1 MQRFYQPLVRFD
13 VIPTRRYA
21 ELMKNLTTILVLLLV
36 GVFGFAIGCKKTET
50 KQPATGTNDVP
61 EAKQL
66 TDQQKSIKG
75 ITDSETLIQALS
87 GRKSQLAAAFKSTEI
102 DPSDFAEAK
111 INYTGLAKGELKDLV
126 ANAES
131 EHSDPLASYFYWP
144 LSNAELTV
152 GFADVWKP
160 LLTGGRFEDAQFGVI
175 KGTFLDSGEFE
186 METKFEGRI
195 RDASNSLIGVSGYQI
210 LGWKQV
216 APDDWKIA
224 TWKQTKLKVLS
235 VDKPI
240 FEDVTNSAFP
250 DDETRK
256 RIETATHANLIVERC
271 GQMDLV
277 RSVENGKVVETQ
289 SIKEARAE
297 FKGCN
302 DWGSVGQYP
311 SVSTVDFDSDGDDDL
326 FITDRMQ
333 SPQLLCNNGDGTFD
347 DVTTSSGIDETDMV
361 TCGYF
366 FDYDNDGDAD
376 LLLGKSMVAS
386 RFYDNDGG
394 KFIPNESINQ
404 VLEDS
409 RFVNAVSIADL
420 NGDGLLD
427 IYMSTYA
434 TGTGPIDDWLKF
446 ITRAKDRVK
455 TRMKIERA
463 DKFVDRG
470 GPPNILLMNR
480 GGTFDWVKITDELKQ
495 YRNSYQSS
503 WTDYDDDGDLDLYI
517 CNDFAPDVFLRNDT
531 PRGSFEPKF
540 ADVTQEVVPTMD
552 MGFGM
557 GCTWGDYD
565 NDGDLDLYVSNMYSK
580 AGNRIVDQIEGA
592 DPRLKVAAHGNFLFE
607 NVGKKFKQIAG
618 DADDQQHVSRV
629 GWSYGGQFADFDND
643 GGLDIYV
650 PSGCYSAPQEV
661 ETKVDL

>member
-1 MQRFYQPLVRFD
+1 
-13 VIPTRRYA
+13 
-21 ELMKNLTTILVLLLV
+21 MKNLTPILTLLAV
-36 GVFGFAIGCKKTET
+36 GVFGLSIGCKKPENEQIGQPEIGQPET
-50 KQPATGTNDVP
+50 
-61 EAKQL
+61 KQL

-87 GRKSQLAAAFKSTEI
+87 GHKSQLAAAFKSAEV

-111 INYTGLAKGELKDLV
+111 ISYSGLAEGELRELIEAAK
-126 ANAES
+126 S
-131 EHSDPLASYFYWP
+131 EHPDPLASYFDWP
-144 LSNAELTV
+144 LAESESLIRFTE
-152 GFADVWKP
+152 VWKP
-160 LLTGGRFEDAQFGVI
+160 LLAAGRFEDAQFGVI
-175 KGTFLDSGEFE
+175 KGSFLDSGEFE

-195 RDASNSLIGVSGYQI
+195 RIASNSLVGVSGYQT

-216 APDDWKIA
+216 ALDDWKIVS
-224 TWKQTKLKVLS
+224 WKQTKLKVVA
-235 VDKPI
+235 VDKPL
-240 FEDVTNSAFP
+240 FENVTDSAFP
-250 DDETRK
+250 DEETRK
-256 RIETATHANLIVERC
+256 KIATATHADLIVKRC
-271 GQMDLV
+271 GQMDLT

-333 SPQLLCNNGDGTFD
+333 APQLLRNNGDGTFD
-347 DVTTSSGIDETDMV
+347 DVTVESGIDEPDMV

-386 RFYDNDGG
+386 RFYDNVGG
-394 KFIPNESINQ
+394 KFSPNDSINQ
-404 VLEDS
+404 VLEDA
-409 RFVNAVSIADL
+409 RFVNAVSIADI

-427 IYMSTYA
+427 VYLSTYA

-503 WTDYDDDGDLDLYI
+503 WTDYDDDGDLDLYV

-531 PRGSFEPKF
+531 LRGSFEPSF
-540 ADVTQEVVPTMD
+540 TDVTQTVVPTMD

-618 DADDQQHVSRV
+618 DDENQQHVSRV

-643 GGLDIYV
+643 GELDVYV
-650 PSGCYSAPQEV
+650 PSGCYSAPSEV